1 MLTLTGSVS
10 PARAQEEAVELA
22 NIYNTA
28 MQAFQQGNWAAT
40 AQGLEKFLT
49 LVVDPKQQGALHPIY
64 YTLGAAYFN
73 MENYSK
79 AIEVFEKYL
88 TKYPNAERV
97 LEVKLALAQAN
108 LFSNQYA
115 KAIKLFEQL
124 EQLPQYREQS
134 LTAQVQAYKGM
145 RKPDE
150 AIRVLE
156 KLVGEEIHTSAQ
168 ANAAID
174 LAEMYANAN
183 KPEKAV
189 LLFDKLETK
198 TAIIDNLV
206 ALNNVAVKLG
216 DEFSEKQKFREAIRA
231 YRAVRMR
238 DEVLKFQTERINAM
252 ERRIADNLKTA
263 TGNPQLFVQMTQT
276 NNAIKKALVEA
287 RTLLGEFEKL
297 PDFAPILYL
306 RVGKC
311 WYDWDRKWEA
321 IVVYDRILEKY
332 PKAPERETAL
342 YSKVMTYAD
351 LALPARTQQ
360 LCEQYL
366 KEFPQGPNAGIVGYL
381 SGAVALQAN
390 DPKSAETYFGTML
403 ERQPDSTYREEM
415 RMLLGNARFMQGKFT
430 EATKDYQKYLEDF
443 PQGQFVE
450 EVGYRLGV
458 AQLFG
463 GDFNAGLATIDGYL
477 AKYPNGNFVPDAEF
491 RRAVCKYGLQ
501 KYEEVVADCQTWLGR
516 HAGAEQEAEVNAL
529 LGDSLA
535 AQNKLE
541 EAVAAYVQAYKKA
554 TLDEVLNY
562 ALFEASKHLQK
573 LGKWEEVASLFEEFV
588 RTKPENEAVVAAMY
602 WIGQAKAHQGKVEE
616 AKQFIVETLKKYI
629 DEPKREAVEQLLAQL
644 VQLCAKR
651 PRPAVS
657 PATSPATVPAA
668 VATSGETTGS
678 APAPLAAASSV
689 SVPAAEPA
697 AGGAA
702 TVTAPAAEAN
712 AATTTAAAGSSSPS
726 SSSSAVE
733 PAAAPVPTPPPPP
746 YDPFAELEKQLAP
759 LAETTNNTARARLL
773 YAHAE
778 MASQKRQ
785 QAQHERIYREI
796 AERFK
801 PDDLSP
807 VLLAVIGDFLFANDE
822 PDRAAVLYTRLK
834 EDFPRSDY
842 LDFAYVGLGEI
853 AFAKKEYPKAL
864 DLFTEALD
872 KIAASM
878 KMKEATIGKAKTLLE
893 LGRFEESKKLFEQ
906 VASIKEWRGE
916 STAFAVYSLG
926 EIEARQN
933 RYPEAIAHFRRV
945 FVAYQKFLP
954 WVAKAYIRAADS
966 FDKMGRRQDAIDNLR
981 EMLRNERLQ
990 KFPEMQEARKR
1001 LEQWGVG
1008 SA

>member
-1 MLTLTGSVS
+1 M
-10 PARAQEEAVELA
+10 ELA

-28 MQAFQQGNWAAT
+28 MQAFQQGNWGAT
-40 AQGLEKFLT
+40 VQGLEKFLT

-79 AIEVFEKYL
+79 AIEVFDKYL

-97 LEVKLALAQAN
+97 LDVKLALAQAN

-124 EQLPQYREQS
+124 ELLPQYREQS
-134 LTAQVQAYKGM
+134 LTAQVQAYKGL
-145 RKPDE
+145 RKPED

-156 KLVGEEIHTSAQ
+156 RLVGEEIHTSAQ

-174 LAEMYANAN
+174 LAEMYASTN

-216 DEFSEKQKFREAIRA
+216 DEFAEKQKFREAIKA

-238 DEVLKFQTERINAM
+238 DEVLKFQTERIAAM

-276 NNAIKKALVEA
+276 NNAIKKALIEA
-287 RTLLGEFEKL
+287 KTLLAEFEKL

-311 WYDWDRKWEA
+311 WYDWDHKWEA
-321 IVVYDRILEKY
+321 IVVYDRILAKY

-390 DPKSAETYFGTML
+390 DPKSAETYFGEML
-403 ERQPDSTYREEM
+403 EKQPDSTYREEM
-415 RMLLGNARFMQGKFT
+415 RMLLGNARFMQGKFA
-430 EATKDYQKYLEDF
+430 EATKDYQKYLGDF
-443 PQGQFVE
+443 PEGQFVE

-463 GDFNAGLATIDGYL
+463 GDFNAGLAAIDGYL

-491 RRAVCKYGLQ
+491 RRAVCKYGLE
-501 KYEEVVADCQTWLGR
+501 KYEAVVADCQTWLTR
-516 HAGAEQEAEVNAL
+516 HAGADQEAEVHAL
-529 LGDSLA
+529 LGDALA

-541 EAVAAYVQAYKKA
+541 EAIAAYVQAYKKA
-554 TLDEVLNY
+554 TVDEVLQY
-562 ALFEASKHLQK
+562 ALFEASKHMQK
-573 LGKWEEVASLFEEFV
+573 LGKWEDVAGLFEEFV
-588 RTKPENEAVVAAMY
+588 RTKPDNEAVVAAMY
-602 WIGQAKAHQGKVEE
+602 WIGQAKARQGKVEE
-616 AKQFIVETLKKYI
+616 AKQFLVETLKKYI
-629 DEPKREAVEQLLAQL
+629 EEPKREAVEQLLSQL

-651 PRPAVS
+651 PRPAPKS
-657 PATSPATVPAA
+657 T
-668 VATSGETTGS
+668 
-678 APAPLAAASSV
+678 
-689 SVPAAEPA
+689 PAAEPTPLAA

-702 TVTAPAAEAN
+702 AADASEPKLAAAPVASEKPVDAPAIATPASLPAAAPEN
-712 AATTTAAAGSSSPS
+712 GIIATTNGLTPAPPTAAG
-726 SSSSAVE
+726 E
-733 PAAAPVPTPPPPP
+733 PAAAPTPPASPP
-746 YDPFAELEKQLAP
+746 YDPFAELDKQLAP
-759 LAETTNNTARARLL
+759 FAETTNNTARARVL

-785 QAQHERIYREI
+785 LAEHERIYREI

-807 VLLAVIGDFLFANDE
+807 VLLAVIGDFLLATHE
-822 PDRAAVLYTRLK
+822 SDRAAALYTRLK
-834 EDFPRSDY
+834 EDFPKSDY

-853 AFAKKEYPKAL
+853 AFAKKEYDKAL
-864 DLFTEALD
+864 DLFTDALD

-966 FDKMGRRQDAIDNLR
+966 FDKMGKREDAIENLR

-1008 SA
+1008 AA

>member
-1 MLTLTGSVS
+1 LHCSTFIVPFFQKTARQLFTAMLVCMVVLWTPV
-10 PARAQEEAVELA
+10 RAQEEAVELA
-22 NIYNTA
+22 AIYNGA
-28 MQAFQQGNWAAT
+28 MQAFQQGNWNGT
-40 AQGLEKFLT
+40 VQGLEKFLT

-88 TKYPNAERV
+88 AKFPNAERV

-124 EQLPQYREQS
+124 ESLPQYREQS
-134 LTAQVQAYKGM
+134 LTAQVQAYKGL

-156 KLVGEEIHTSAQ
+156 KLVGDEIRTSAQ

-174 LAEMYANAN
+174 LAEMYANTN

-189 LLFDKLETK
+189 VLFDKLEAK

-216 DEFSEKQKFREAIRA
+216 DEFAEKQRYPEAIKA

-238 DEVLKFQTERINAM
+238 DEVLKFQTERIAAM
-252 ERRIADNLKTA
+252 ERRIVDNLKAA

-287 RTLLGEFEKL
+287 KTLLAEFEKL
-297 PDFAPILYL
+297 PDFAPILWL

-321 IVVYDRILEKY
+321 IVVYNRVLAKY

-342 YSKVMTYAD
+342 YSKIMTYAD

-360 LCEQYL
+360 LCEQYIN
-366 KEFPQGPNAGIVGYL
+366 EFPDGPNAGIVGYL

-390 DPKSAETYFGTML
+390 DPKSAETYFGAML
-403 ERQPDSTYREEM
+403 EKQPDSTYREEM
-415 RMLLGNARFMQGKFT
+415 RMLLGNARFMQGKFS
-430 EATKDYQKYLEDF
+430 EATKDYRKYLDDF

-450 EVGYRLGV
+450 DVSYRLGV

-463 GDFNAGLATIDGYL
+463 GDFNAGLATIQAYL
-477 AKYPNGNFVPDAEF
+477 AKYPNGNFIPDAEF
-491 RRAVCKYGLQ
+491 RRTVCKYGLEQ
-501 KYEEVVADCQTWLGR
+501 YDEVIGDCRAWLGK

-529 LGDSLA
+529 LGDALA
-535 AQNKLE
+535 ARNKTE
-541 EAVAAYVQAYKKA
+541 EAIAAYVQAYKKA
-554 TLDEVLNY
+554 HVDEVLNY
-562 ALFEASKHLQK
+562 ALFEASKHMQK
-573 LGKWEEVASLFEEFV
+573 LGKWGDVASLFEEFV

-602 WIGQAKAHQGKVEE
+602 WIGQAKARQGQVDE
-616 AKQFIVETLKKYI
+616 AKQFIVQTLKSYI
-629 DEPKREAVEQLLAQL
+629 NEPKREAVEQLLTQL
-644 VQLCAKR
+644 VQLCAKK
-651 PRPAVS
+651 PRPIAQ
-657 PATSPATVPAA
+657 PASTALAS
-668 VATSGETTGS
+668 S
-678 APAPLAAASSV
+678 APSS
-689 SVPAAEPA
+689 PGAT
-697 AGGAA
+697 AA
-702 TVTAPAAEAN
+702 TPAPKTTADASAAPPQTAPAASDNVAGIVP
-712 AATTTAAAGSSSPS
+712 AT
-726 SSSSAVE
+726 SA
-733 PAAAPVPTPPPPP
+733 PPPPEP
-746 YDPFAELEKQLAP
+746 PQPPPFDPFAELDRQLAP

-778 MASQKRQ
+778 MALQKRQ
-785 QAQHERIYREI
+785 PGLHQKTYREI

-801 PDDLSP
+801 AEDLSP
-807 VLLAVIGDFLFANDE
+807 VLLAVIGDFLLEHGE

-834 EDFPRSDY
+834 EDFAKSDY

-853 AFAKKEYPKAL
+853 AFSKKEYDKAL
-864 DLFTEALD
+864 ELFSDALD

-878 KMKEATIGKAKTLLE
+878 KMKEATVGKAKTLLE
-893 LGRFEESKKLFEQ
+893 LGRFAESKKLFEQ
-906 VASIKEWRGE
+906 VASIREWRGE

-926 EIEARQN
+926 EIEARQS
-933 RYPEAIAHFRRV
+933 RFPEAIAHFRRV

-954 WVAKAYIRAADS
+954 WVARAYIRAADS
-966 FDKMGRRQDAIDNLR
+966 FEKMGQRQDAIDNLR

-990 KFPEMQEARKR
+990 KFPEVQEARKR
-1001 LEQWGVG
+1001 LEQWGVA